1 MLLVSE
7 LGEIT
12 KSQRRNR
19 MNLSDNHIRAKKMVE
34 SWPSWKKDVSLTI
47 YSNQPSNNVVKTTG
61 DNRKTNYPKKIS

>member
-47 YSNQPSNNVVKTTG
+47 CL
-61 DNRKTNYPKKIS
+61 NYQASDPNKGKL